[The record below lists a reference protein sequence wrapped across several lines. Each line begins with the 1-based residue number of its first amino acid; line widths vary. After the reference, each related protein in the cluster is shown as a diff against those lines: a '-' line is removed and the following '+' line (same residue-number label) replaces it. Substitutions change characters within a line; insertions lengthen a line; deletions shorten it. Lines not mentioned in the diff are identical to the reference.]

1 MVTPPTVEQEDE
13 EMLVPRQEAV
23 DTDAAQ
29 PMEGTVVA
37 QTEVV
42 STAESQPVED
52 PQTSRFTWTIENFTR
67 FSEKKHYLEVFVVGG
82 FKWSV
87 LIFPKGNNVDH
98 FSMYLDVADS
108 TSLPYGWSR
117 YAQFSLAVV
126 NQIQPEFTIRKETQ
140 HQFNARESDWGF
152 TSFMPLSELYDA
164 SRGYLVNDTVVVEA
178 EVAVR
183 RIVDYWTYDS
193 KKETG
198 YVGLKNQGA
207 TCYMNSLL
215 QTLYHI
221 PYFRKA
227 VYHMPT
233 TENDIPSGSI
243 PLALQSLFYKLQYSD
258 SSVATKELTKSFGWD
273 TYDSFMQH
281 DVQELNR
288 VLSEKLEDK
297 MKGTVVEGTIEQLF
311 EGHHINYIE
320 CINVEHKSNRKES
333 FYDLQLD
340 VKGCR
345 DIYSSFD
352 KYVEVERLEGDN
364 KYHAENHGLQDAKKG
379 VLFLDF
385 PPVLQLQLKRFEYDY
400 MRDSMVKINDRYEF
414 PLQLDLDRDGGKYIA
429 PNADRS
435 TRNLYTLHSVLVHS
449 GGVHGGHY
457 YAFIRP
463 TLSEQ
468 WYKFDDE
475 RVTKEDAK
483 KALEEQY
490 GGDEEVSSI
499 CFFLFK
505 DKFCEVYLI
514 YLSPSSMFLFWIKQ
528 LPQINPG
535 FNNAP
540 FKFTKYSN
548 AYMLVYIRESAK
560 EKIMCTVD
568 EKDIAEHLRV
578 RLKKEQ
584 EEKEHKKKEK
594 AEAHLYTII
603 KVARD
608 EDLKE
613 QIGKGIYFDL
623 VDHEK
628 VHNFRIQKQMPFSCF
643 KEEVAKEYGIPVQ
656 FQRFWLWA
664 KRQNHTYR
672 PNRPLTVHEE
682 TQSVGQLREI
692 SNKAHNVE
700 LKLFLEVELGLDLR
714 PLPPPEKGKE
724 DILLFFK
731 FYNPEKEELCFMG
744 RLFVK
749 ALGKPSEILAKLNE
763 MAGFPPDQE
772 IELFEEIK
780 FEPNVMCETIDKK
793 LTFHYSQLEDGDI
806 ICFQKSPGAEYDA
819 PVRYPD
825 VPSFLEYVHNR
836 QVVHFRSLE
845 KPKDDD
851 FSLELSKLH
860 TYDDVVERVA
870 RQLEL
875 DDPAKIRLT
884 PHNCY
889 SQQPK
894 PQPVKYRGVVHLSDM
909 LIHYNQTS
917 DILYYEVLD
926 IPLPELQFLKTLKVA
941 FHHPTK
947 DEVVI
952 HSIRLPKNSTIAD
965 VIYDLKTK
973 VELSSPNAELR
984 VLEVFYHKIYKIFPL
999 HEKIE
1004 NINDQYWTLRAEEI
1018 PEEEKNIGPNDRL
1031 IHVYHFKKDINQTQI
1046 QNFGDPFVLVVH
1058 EGETLAE
1065 VKKRIQSKL
1074 QVSADEFSKWKFA
1087 FISMNRPD
1095 YLQDSDVV
1103 PTGFQRREV
1112 YGAWEQYLGIEHADT
1127 APKRVYTVN
1136 QVPSHARRFGGAFR
1150 NLRYLLG
1157 KNLHVDLVMYG

>member
-1 MVTPPTVEQEDE
+1 
-13 EMLVPRQEAV
+13 MLVAHQELSAA
-23 DTDAAQ
+23 DSAQ
-29 PMEGTVVA
+29 PMEVVV
-37 QTEVV
+37 QTEPAN
-42 STAESQPVED
+42 TAESQAPED

-67 FSEKKHYLEVFVVGG
+67 LSGKKHYSDMFVVGG
-82 FKWSV
+82 FKWRV

-98 FSMYLDVADS
+98 LSMYLDVADS
-108 TSLPYGWSR
+108 GNLPYGWSR
-117 YAQFSLAVV
+117 YAQFSLAIV
-126 NQIQPEFTIRKETQ
+126 NQIHQKYTARKDTQ

-152 TSFMPLSELYDA
+152 TSFMPLSELYDP

-183 RIVDYWTYDS
+183 KMVDYWTYDS

-215 QTLYHI
+215 QTLYHM

-233 TENDIPSGSI
+233 TENDMPSGSI

-258 SSVATKELTKSFGWD
+258 NSVATKELTKSFGWD

-288 VLSEKLEDK
+288 VLCEKLEDK

-320 CINVEHKSNRKES
+320 CINVDYKSNRKES

-345 DIYSSFD
+345 DVYASFD

-364 KYHAENHGLQDAKKG
+364 KYQAEQHGLQDARKG

-400 MRDSMVKINDRYEF
+400 MRDTMVKINDRYEF
-414 PLQLDLDRDGGKYIA
+414 PLQLDLDKDDGKYLT
-429 PNADRS
+429 PDADRS
-435 TRNLYTLHSVLVHS
+435 IRNLYTLHSVLVHS

-463 TLSEQ
+463 TLSDQ

-475 RVTKEDAK
+475 RVTKEDTK

-490 GGDEEVSSI
+490 GGEE
-499 CFFLFK
+499 
-505 DKFCEVYLI
+505 E
-514 YLSPSSMFLFWIKQ
+514 
-528 LPQINPG
+528 LPQVNPG
-535 FNNAP
+535 FNNTP

-548 AYMLVYIRESAK
+548 AYMLVYIRESDK
-560 EKIMCTVD
+560 EKIMCNVD
-568 EKDIAEHLRV
+568 EKDIAEHLRI

-613 QIGKGIYFDL
+613 QIGKNIYFDL

-628 VHNFRIQKQMPFSCF
+628 VRNFRIQKQLPFNSF

-656 FQRFWLWA
+656 SQRFWLWA

-672 PNRPLTVHEE
+672 PNRPLSPHEE
-682 TQSVGQLREI
+682 AQSVGQLREV
-692 SNKAHNVE
+692 SNKAHNAE

-714 PLPPPEKGKE
+714 PIRPPEKSKE

-731 FYNPEKEELCFMG
+731 LYNPEKEELRFVG

-749 ALGKPSEILAKLNE
+749 ALGKPSDILTKLNE
-763 MAGFPPDQE
+763 MAGFSPNEE
-772 IELFEEIK
+772 IELYEEIK
-780 FEPNVMCETIDKK
+780 FEPNVMCEHIDKK
-793 LTFHYSQLEDGDI
+793 LSFRSSQLEDGDI
-806 ICFQKSPGAEYDA
+806 ISFQKPSIPGGDTQ
-819 PVRYPD
+819 VRYKD

-836 QVVHFRSLE
+836 QVVHFRCLE
-845 KPKDDD
+845 KPKEEE
-851 FSLELSKLH
+851 FCLELSKLH

-870 RQLEL
+870 RQLGL
-875 DDPAKIRLT
+875 DDPSKIRLT
-884 PHNCY
+884 SHNCY

-894 PQPVKYRGVVHLSDM
+894 PQPIRYRGVEHLLDM
-909 LIHYNQTS
+909 LVHYNQTS

-926 IPLPELQFLKTLKVA
+926 IPLPELQCLKTLKVA
-941 FHHPTK
+941 FHHATK

-952 HSIRLPKNSTIAD
+952 HSIRLSKNSTISD
-965 VIYDLKTK
+965 VITDLKTK
-973 VELSSPNAELR
+973 VELSNPDAELR
-984 VLEVFYHKIYKIFPL
+984 LLEVFYHKIYKIFPP

-1018 PEEEKNIGPNDRL
+1018 PEEEKNLTAQDRL
-1031 IHVYHFKKDINQTQI
+1031 IHVYHFMKDPNQNQQI
-1046 QNFGDPFVLVVH
+1046 QNFGDPFLLVIR
-1058 EGETLAE
+1058 EGETAAE
-1065 VKKRIQSKL
+1065 VMDRVQKKLR
-1074 QVSADEFSKWKFA
+1074 VPNEEFAKWKAA
-1087 FISMNRPD
+1087 FISMNRPE
-1095 YLQDSDVV
+1095 YLQDIDAVSAR
-1103 PTGFQRREV
+1103 FQRRDV
-1112 YGAWEQYLGIEHADT
+1112 YGAWEQYLGLEHTDT
-1127 APKRVYTVN
+1127 TPKRSYTAN
-1136 QVPSHARRFGGAFR
+1136 QNRHTYEKPVKIY
-1150 NLRYLLG
+1150 N
-1157 KNLHVDLVMYG
+1157 